1 MPFKLAEV
9 NYLAVLVAGFVA
21 FLVGGAWYTALFGK
35 LWVKLHGY
43 SEEKVKQMR
52 ANMKPARFFGGMV
65 VSYLVLAVVMA
76 ILLTGFSQPTALT
89 GVALGALLW
98 LGPASTIGMTAHLAS
113 DKPIGIY
120 LIDVGCQLVYLLL
133 MGVLLGA
140 WR

>member
-1 MPFKLAEV
+1 
-9 NYLAVLVAGFVA
+9 
-21 FLVGGAWYTALFGK
+21 
-35 LWVKLHGY
+35 
-43 SEEKVKQMR
+43 
-52 ANMKPARFFGGMV
+52 MKPARFFGGMV

-98 LGPASTIGMTAHLAS
+98 LGPASAIGMTAHLAS

-140 WR
+140 WRFVGAPAPHCGGDDKITLGRKYRLGSLRERNFGSSSRVPLQS